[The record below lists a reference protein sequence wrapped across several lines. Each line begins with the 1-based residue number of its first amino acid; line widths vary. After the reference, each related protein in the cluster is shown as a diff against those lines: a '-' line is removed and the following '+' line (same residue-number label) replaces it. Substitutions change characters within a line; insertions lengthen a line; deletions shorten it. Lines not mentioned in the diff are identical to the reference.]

1 MSDTNTSL
9 HDVRGI
15 HTPIDPLAAL
25 PAQWHT
31 PSTLYLTLPLDHTT
45 PARRTRQD
53 WPAPTH
59 HDLNSSSYCHSLYH
73 TCRV

>member
-1 MSDTNTSL
+1 VPDANISLRDVHSTDT
-9 HDVRGI
+9 RI
-15 HTPIDPLAAL
+15 YPLAAL
-25 PAQWHT
+25 PVRWHAL
-31 PSTLYLTLPLDHTT
+31 STLYLTSPLDYTT
-45 PARRTRQD
+45 PARHTRQD